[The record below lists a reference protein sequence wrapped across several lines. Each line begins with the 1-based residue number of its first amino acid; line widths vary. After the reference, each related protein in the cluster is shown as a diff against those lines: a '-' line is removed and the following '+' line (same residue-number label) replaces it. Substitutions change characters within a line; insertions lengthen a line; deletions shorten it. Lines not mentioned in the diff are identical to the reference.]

1 MKIHIEGKVSLIE
14 GMHFT
19 GKNKDGHTTEMD
31 SRPANV
37 TTAGPTPMELLLQ
50 SLAGCTGM
58 DVVFILRK
66 RRLEVEKFEI
76 VVEGIKREEHP
87 QVYEEISLVY
97 RAKGTGI
104 TLKVLEKA
112 VSLSQDKYCSIS
124 SMLKN
129 SVKLDWKC
137 EIIE

>member
-1 MKIHIEGKVSLIE
+1 
-14 GMHFT
+14 
-19 GKNKDGHTTEMD
+19 MD

-129 SVKLDWKC
+129 SVKLNWKC